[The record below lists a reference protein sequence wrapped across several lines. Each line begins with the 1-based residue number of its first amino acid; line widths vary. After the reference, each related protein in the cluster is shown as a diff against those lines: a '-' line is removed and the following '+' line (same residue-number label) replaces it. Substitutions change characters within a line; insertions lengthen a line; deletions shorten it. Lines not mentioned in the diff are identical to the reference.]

1 MRKYYLDNLRIIMI
15 LLLFPVHTFMI
26 WNNFGTKFYV
36 WDGENNLLSTLI
48 TIINPWFMS
57 VLFIIAGICAR
68 YSLKKR
74 DTIDFIKERF
84 KKLLIPFISGVILL
98 VPIQTFYARKFFFDY
113 NGTILDNYRYFF
125 THFTDLSGYDGAFTP
140 GHLWFILF
148 LFVISLISLIIIK
161 YILYEKIS
169 SKIEKLN
176 IVEIILLFIPIWILY
191 YVGNFNGFSLGK
203 YFILYLLGYYI
214 LSNDIILEKLINN
227 KKIVITLF
235 LVFQLV
241 LTILYY
247 KFSYYGDLLV
257 NIVAWLGSLTCL
269 IIGKIYLNNK
279 TSILSHS
286 SFQIYILHQSILVII
301 GYYVIC
307 YGTNNIL
314 LNSTII
320 MFLSF
325 LITIMAYKLLKH
337 IPYIRKLFGMKY

>member
-48 TIINPWFMS
+48 TIINPWFML

-74 DTIDFIKERF
+74 DTSDFIKERF

-148 LFVISLISLIIIK
+148 LFVISLISLIII
-161 YILYEKIS
+161 
-169 SKIEKLN
+169 N
-176 IVEIILLFIPIWILY
+176 IY
-191 YVGNFNGFSLGK
+191 CMK
-203 YFILYLLGYYI
+203 R
-214 LSNDIILEKLINN
+214 
-227 KKIVITLF
+227 
-235 LVFQLV
+235 
-241 LTILYY
+241 
-247 KFSYYGDLLV
+247 
-257 NIVAWLGSLTCL
+257 CL
-269 IIGKIYLNNK
+269 QK
-279 TSILSHS
+279 
-286 SFQIYILHQSILVII
+286 
-301 GYYVIC
+301 
-307 YGTNNIL
+307 
-314 LNSTII
+314 
-320 MFLSF
+320 
-325 LITIMAYKLLKH
+325 
-337 IPYIRKLFGMKY
+337 